1 MLKTLVL
8 ALSLIGFLS
17 VGSAVAEEKMDNKMG
32 SMKCTDADMTTMET
46 RMKAMMDTD
55 RQKMAMGE
63 MDMAKKM
70 MANKDMDGCQMHMNK
85 AMDSMD
91 MMKNYQI

>member
-8 ALSLIGFLS
+8 ALSLVGFLS
-17 VGSAVAEEKMDNKMG
+17 VGSAVAEDKVDKMG
-32 SMKCTDADMTTMET
+32 SMKCTDADMATMET
-46 RMKAMMDTD
+46 KMKGMMDTD

-91 MMKNYQI
+91 MMKK